1 MSGLLNLKRGT
12 ADSSDAS
19 QVLEVASTDGAISIP
34 DRGKKFV
41 FVTKGS
47 AAALTLAAPSTAQN
61 GVEIDI
67 ISTTAFAHTITAATI
82 GFNDGGTASDVC
94 TFSAAKG
101 NRLCVVA
108 YAGDWWVMDN
118 INGTLA

>member
-1 MSGLLNLKRGT
+1 MSGTYNLKKGVM
-12 ADSSDAS
+12 DSGDYSA
-19 QVLEVASTDGAISIP
+19 VYEVASGDGAITIP
-34 DRGKKFV
+34 DRGRKYV
-41 FVTKGS
+41 FITKGS
-47 AAALTLAAPSTAQN
+47 AAALTLGTPTTAQN
-61 GVEIDI
+61 GVVIDI

-108 YAGDWWVMDN
+108 YAGDWWVRDN